1 MREDS
6 LFRSM
11 DMIINDS
18 GVLVYVIDLESYE
31 IVYANKRCEE
41 EFGKNI
47 VGKACFSVLQK
58 DKATPCE
65 FCSLQNESKNLG
77 DTFEWENINSIN
89 NRHYIFNDRI
99 ALWENNQK
107 VKIKIGIDVTELH
120 LLKKALIEEKDN
132 AVKSF
137 EALLNATI
145 EGIFIFDSD
154 KKCKLV
160 NQVASDLM
168 LYDKDEMIGMSALD
182 FIAPESLESVKNY
195 MKNSVQE
202 PYEATMLR
210 KDGSCFVAL
219 LRGHDVVLAGEQ
231 VRVSAI
237 MDLTER
243 KEYEAKILKLA
254 HYDILTTLPN
264 RVLFKEY
271 IFRAINRCKR
281 TQEYYALLFI
291 DLDDFKM
298 VNDTVGHN
306 IGDKVL
312 IEAAK
317 RLKSSIR
324 KNDVVARL
332 GGDEFVVLVETNER
346 DENATMNSVVKVTQK
361 ILQRLQEA
369 YHIEEHTFR
378 ISASIG
384 IKLFNDDVSDMD
396 TLMKYADSAMYNA
409 KFGGKNRFEFFN
421 PEIQYLMEEKISLTN
436 RLREAI
442 EKGDMVLYYQPQI
455 SYHKDAQIVGV
466 EALIRWIDPH
476 KGMISPVEF
485 IPLAEE
491 SDLILHLGDWILN
504 EACKQIK
511 TWSCDTIKNQ
521 WRVSIN
527 VSSKQFE
534 ESDFVEKLEKILIK
548 HEIDTKLIMLE
559 LTEGVLIQ
567 NFEETVEKLY
577 RLKNL
582 GLSLSID
589 DFGTGYSSLA
599 YLKKLPM
606 DELKIDKS
614 FIDDLMSDEN
624 DEIITQT
631 IISIGQKFGLEVIA
645 EGVETE
651 EQRDKLLSIGCNFFQ
666 GYLFAKPTK
675 AELL

>member
-1 MREDS
+1 MIENN

-11 DMIINDS
+11 DMIINES

-47 VGKACFSVLQK
+47 VGKTCFSVLQK

-65 FCSLQNESKNLG
+65 FCSLQNRSKNLG
-77 DTFEWENINSIN
+77 DSFEWENVNSIN
-89 NRHYIFNDRI
+89 KRHYIFNDRI

-145 EGIFIFDSD
+145 EGIFIFDRD

-182 FIAPESLESVKNY
+182 FIAPESVESVKNY
-195 MKNSVQE
+195 MKKSVQE

-210 KDGSCFVAL
+210 KDGSRFVAL
-219 LRGHDVVLAGEQ
+219 LRGNNVILAGEQ

-237 MDLTER
+237 MDLTKR

-254 HYDILTTLPN
+254 HYDILTNLPN

-281 TQEYYALLFI
+281 TQEFYALLFI
-291 DLDDFKM
+291 DLDNFKM
-298 VNDTVGHN
+298 VNDTVGHS

-332 GGDEFVVLVETNER
+332 GGDEFVVLIETNNT
-346 DENATMNSVVKVTQK
+346 DENATMNSVVKVAQK
-361 ILQRLQEA
+361 ILRRLQEA
-369 YHIEEHTFR
+369 YHIEEHTFK

-421 PEIQYLMEEKISLTN
+421 LEIQHQMEEKISLTN

-442 EKGDMVLYYQPQI
+442 ERGDMVLYYQPQVA
-455 SYHKDAQIVGV
+455 YGEDAQIVGV
-466 EALIRWIDPH
+466 EALIRWIDPQ
-476 KGMISPVEF
+476 KGMIPPIEF

-534 ESDFVEKLEKILIK
+534 ESDFVEKLEKILVK

-567 NFEETVEKLY
+567 NFEETVEKLH
-577 RLKNL
+577 RLKSL

-624 DEIITQT
+624 DEIITRT
-631 IISIGQKFGLEVIA
+631 IISIGKKFGLEVIA

-651 EQRDKLLSIGCNFFQ
+651 EQRDKLFSIGCNFFQ

>member
-1 MREDS
+1 
-6 LFRSM
+6 M
-11 DMIINDS
+11 DMIINES

-47 VGKACFSVLQK
+47 VGKTCFSVLQK

-65 FCSLQNESKNLG
+65 FCSLQNRSKNLG
-77 DTFEWENINSIN
+77 DSFEWENVNSIN
-89 NRHYIFNDRI
+89 KRHYIFNDRI

-145 EGIFIFDSD
+145 EGIFIFDRD

-182 FIAPESLESVKNY
+182 FIAPESVESVKNY
-195 MKNSVQE
+195 MKKSVQE

-210 KDGSCFVAL
+210 KDGSRFVAL
-219 LRGHDVVLAGEQ
+219 LRGNNVILAGEQ

-237 MDLTER
+237 MDLTKR

-254 HYDILTTLPN
+254 HYDILTNLPN

-281 TQEYYALLFI
+281 TQEFYALLFI
-291 DLDDFKM
+291 DLDNFKM
-298 VNDTVGHN
+298 VNDTVGHS

-332 GGDEFVVLVETNER
+332 GGDEFVVLIETNNT
-346 DENATMNSVVKVTQK
+346 DENATMNSVVKVAQK
-361 ILQRLQEA
+361 ILRRLQEA
-369 YHIEEHTFR
+369 YHIEEHTFK

-421 PEIQYLMEEKISLTN
+421 LEIQHQMEEKISLTN

-442 EKGDMVLYYQPQI
+442 ERGDMVLYYQPQVA
-455 SYHKDAQIVGV
+455 YGEDAQIVGV
-466 EALIRWIDPH
+466 EALIRWIDPQ
-476 KGMISPVEF
+476 KGMIPPIEF

-534 ESDFVEKLEKILIK
+534 ESDFVEKLEKILVK

-567 NFEETVEKLY
+567 NFEETVEKLH
-577 RLKNL
+577 RLKSL

-624 DEIITQT
+624 DEIITRT
-631 IISIGQKFGLEVIA
+631 IISIGKKFGLEVIA

-651 EQRDKLLSIGCNFFQ
+651 EQRDKLFSIGCNFFQ